1 MMKLAHSKVLVQEG
15 DTMIDS
21 GFRDVTGRVK
31 HLLAAS
37 PIADLR
43 HLKVVQQG
51 DQVLLQGRVRTFYA
65 KQMAQET
72 VRRAINGMHLVNAV
86 SVD

>member
-1 MMKLAHSKVLVQEG
+1 
-15 DTMIDS
+15 MIDS
-21 GFRDVTGRVK
+21 GFRDVTGHVR
-31 HLLAAS
+31 HLLASS

-43 HLKVVQQG
+43 RLKVIQQG
-51 DQVLLQGRVRTFYA
+51 DQVLLQGHVRSFYA

-72 VRRAINGMHLVNAV
+72 VRRALHGMQIVNSV

>member
-1 MMKLAHSKVLVQEG
+1 
-15 DTMIDS
+15 MIDS
-21 GFRDVTGRVK
+21 GFRDVAGRVRL
-31 HLLAAS
+31 LLASS

-43 HLKVVQQG
+43 RLKVVQQG
-51 DQVLLQGRVRTFYA
+51 DQVLLQGHVRSFYA

-72 VRRAINGMHLVNAV
+72 IRRAIHGMQLVNAV